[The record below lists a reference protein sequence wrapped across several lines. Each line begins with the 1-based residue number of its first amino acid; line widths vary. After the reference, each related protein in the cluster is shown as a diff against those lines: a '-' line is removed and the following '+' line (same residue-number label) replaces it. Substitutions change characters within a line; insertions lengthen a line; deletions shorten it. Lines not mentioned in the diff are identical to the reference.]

1 MKEAVV
7 GIYRFGNE
15 QCKLVLR
22 EGKGADFSFRSSIK
36 GEIPLVQVGGDVEEW
51 GEIVSG
57 LLHEVLEYTMTRNNL
72 RFNPCQDFSNDLSS
86 YVFFMTHSMMS
97 DCCAKSAMLL
107 TFALPDLEKAWNR
120 WQKKVR
126 KKQ

>member
-1 MKEAVV
+1 MKEVVV

-22 EGKGADFSFRSSIK
+22 PGTGADFNFRCRIK
-36 GEIPLVQVGGDVEEW
+36 GEIPLLQVGGDVDEWEEV
-51 GEIVSG
+51 VSG

-86 YVFFMTHSMMS
+86 YMFFMSHASMS

-107 TFALPDLEKAWNR
+107 TVALPDLERVWRKW
-120 WQKKVR
+120 KK
-126 KKQ
+126 KGK